1 MEGSFYTA
9 ILLTTIAGLS
19 TTIGSVIAIFY
30 RNPGPRY
37 MAFTLGFSAG
47 VMILVSFVELLG
59 QGIVSIGFAWA
70 HVAFFSGMFFMLVI
84 DLIIPHV
91 YILESYGEGGKLRKA
106 SVLVAVGIAIHNF
119 PEGMVTFAGALK
131 DVNVGIALAVAVAIH
146 NIPEGIA
153 VAVPVYAATKSPSKA
168 FLWSFLSGISEP
180 IGALI
185 AGLILLPFLNGFV
198 LGFML
203 PLVAGFM
210 VFISLDE
217 LLPVAHSYAQE
228 HIAIAGVIAGMAVM
242 ALSLWM
248 LLP

>member
-1 MEGSFYTA
+1 
-9 ILLTTIAGLS
+9 
-19 TTIGSVIAIFY
+19 
-30 RNPGPRY
+30 
-37 MAFTLGFSAG
+37 
-47 VMILVSFVELLG
+47 
-59 QGIVSIGFAWA
+59 
-70 HVAFFSGMFFMLVI
+70 
-84 DLIIPHV
+84 
-91 YILESYGEGGKLRKA
+91 
-106 SVLVAVGIAIHNF
+106 
-119 PEGMVTFAGALK
+119 MVTFAGALK

-217 LLPVAHSYAQE
+217 TSSRGSFLRAGTYSHSRGHSRHGCHGFE
-228 HIAIAGVIAGMAVM
+228 
-242 ALSLWM
+242 SLDAFTVKRRVFQSSPEPHPWEARRR
-248 LLP
+248 